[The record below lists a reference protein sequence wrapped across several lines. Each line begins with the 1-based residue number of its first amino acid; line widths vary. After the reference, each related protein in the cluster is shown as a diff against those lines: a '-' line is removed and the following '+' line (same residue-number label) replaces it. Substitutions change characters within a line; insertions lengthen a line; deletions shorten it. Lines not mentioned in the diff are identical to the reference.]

1 MKRTSINP
9 QTLTAHIVA
18 WFFMFCTPFLFLDR
32 DNTSIDWARYLN
44 RLSFPLSMF
53 IVFYVNYLVLVPKVL
68 LKQKTRRF
76 FLYNLLLI
84 IAASALIYFWK
95 DICPDPIHL
104 PRPRRMHRP
113 PLMRMFFICQNAI
126 MLIFD
131 AGFAAAIGMSKRWS
145 EAEAA
150 RQQAELGR
158 KEAELKNLRNQIN
171 PHFLLNTLNNIYA
184 LTAFNS
190 ERAQTAIQQLSK
202 LLRHILYDNQENC
215 VDLRKEIEFLDSYI
229 ELMRIRLPQTVD
241 LQIRWNIPGNSHICI
256 APLIFISLIENAFKH
271 GISPTEPSFIH
282 IEMCIKNTYDV
293 YFRIENSNFPKKQ
306 NDKSGSGIGLKQVA
320 KRLDLMYHGRYEWT
334 KGVSHNG
341 KIYTSTLLIK
351 ETNQDNGI
359 NLRHSR

>member
-9 QTLTAHIVA
+9 LTLTAHLVA

-32 DNTSIDWARYLN
+32 DNSAFDWAKYLN

-53 IVFYVNYLVLVPKVL
+53 IVFYMNYLILVPKVL
-68 LKQKTRRF
+68 LKQNTRRF
-76 FLYNLLLI
+76 LFYNLLLI
-84 IAASALIYFWK
+84 IAACALIYFWK
-95 DICPDPIHL
+95 DICPGPIHRPHP
-104 PRPRRMHRP
+104 PRPHKY
-113 PLMRMFFICQNAI
+113 PLMRWFFITQNAI

-131 AGFAAAIGMSKRWS
+131 AGFAAAIGMSRRWS
-145 EAEAA
+145 EAETA

-184 LTAFNS
+184 LTAFNA

-202 LLRHILYDNQENC
+202 LLRHILYDNQENY
-215 VDLRKEIEFLDSYI
+215 VDLRKEIDFLKSYI

-241 LQIRWNIPGNSHICI
+241 IQIRWDIPEDSSIRI
-256 APLIFISLIENAFKH
+256 APLVFISLIENAFKH

-282 IEMCIKNTYDV
+282 IEMCIRNRFDV
-293 YFRIENSNFPKKQ
+293 LFKIENSNFPKKR

-334 KGVSHNG
+334 KGASPDG
-341 KIYTSTLLIK
+341 KTYTSTLLLK
-351 ETNQDNGI
+351 ETNKNNETD
-359 NLRHSR
+359 LRHSR